1 MPFLA
6 GVPGPE
12 GVYNEITQPVAHSGY
27 LHRSMAHPRLPG
39 AKKSRD
45 GKYGECGKMG
55 SVSESVGFP
64 LQYHLLLHLT
74 DFQRVWCSLERALLI
89 FETEKCTEPL
99 SHIQSGD
106 LLSLGVSRAQPI
118 SSPGPTE
125 RYLQD
130 VPVLVWVDLQAWR
143 AQGHAGGRDGYH
155 SVFGVWTHAEHP
167 WVKGGSSPDR
177 WIHPLQV
184 SLHP

>member
-1 MPFLA
+1 MPFLT

-27 LHRSMAHPRLPG
+27 LHRSTAHPRLPG
-39 AKKSRD
+39 AKKSRE
-45 GKYGECGKMG
+45 GKCRECGKMG
-55 SVSESVGFP
+55 SVSESVWFP
-64 LQYHLLLHLT
+64 PQYHLVLHPT

-106 LLSLGVSRAQPI
+106 LLSLGVSRAQPL

-125 RYLQD
+125 RYIQD
-130 VPVLVWVDLQAWR
+130 VPVLAWVGLQTWR
-143 AQGHAGGRDGYH
+143 AHGHAGGRH
-155 SVFGVWTHAEHP
+155 EHGVWTHKEQ
-167 WVKGGSSPDR
+167 GGNSPDR
-177 WIHPLQV
+177 WVHPLQV